1 MGAAVILATMLGP
14 TVAAYAAEF
23 VVDSTAD
30 APDANAGDGVCATA
44 SGRCTLRAA
53 VMETN
58 ALPGKNTIRVPE
70 GTYRLRI
77 ADPANPAEID
87 APPFTS
93 AAGDLSITNDLD
105 LLGAGAEETIVDGNQ
120 IDRVFDIPPSGKNPT
135 IKISGLT
142 IRNGNPGVPASP
154 TAFFQGGGGGVRN
167 FGGTLTLQ
175 DDIIRDNHVV
185 MPGAAAGGVLNA
197 VTTHLVNV
205 QLIGNT
211 VLPGATGPSG
221 QNGSGGAAFNFNGLL
236 TLDHVIIRDN
246 TAETGGGLNSFAVT
260 RLTDVTLSGNSSTVA
275 GAGGIINARAGV
287 MTLDKVTLNDNHSA
301 QDGGAIA
308 NAGASLT
315 LNNVTISGNTATN
328 GGGIANRGTMTMDFV
343 TIANNSAANG
353 GNINNFV
360 GGSLQMRASIVSH
373 ALAGGNCFIGAAIA
387 SPQGDNISSDATC
400 NLSGPG
406 DRNNLNPQLGPLA
419 RNGGFTRTLALR
431 PFSPAIDDVTHS
443 TCPPPATDQRGVV
456 RPQGRACDSGA
467 YERKTGHDDDD
478 NAADGDNF
486 RER

>member
-1 MGAAVILATMLGP
+1 MGAAAFLATMLGP
-14 TVAAYAAEF
+14 SVAAYAAEF

-44 SGRCTLRAA
+44 GGSCTLRAA

-70 GTYRLRI
+70 GIYRLRI

-93 AAGDLSITNDLD
+93 ATGDLSITNDLD
-105 LLGAGAEETIVDGNQ
+105 ILGAGAEETIVDGNQ
-120 IDRVFDIPPSGKNPT
+120 IDRVFDVPPSGKNPT
-135 IKISGLT
+135 ITISGLT

-167 FGGTLTLQ
+167 FGGTLTLK
-175 DDIIRDNHVV
+175 DDIVRDNRVV
-185 MPGAAAGGVLNA
+185 MPGAAAGGILNA
-197 VTTHLVNV
+197 DVTHLINV

-246 TAETGGGLNSFAVT
+246 VAETGGGLNNFAT
-260 RLTDVTLSGNSSTVA
+260 TTLSDVTLSGNSSTVA

-308 NAGASLT
+308 NSGASLI
-315 LNNVTISGNTATN
+315 LNNVTISGNTAAH
-328 GGGIANRGTMTMDFV
+328 GGGIANRAAMTLNFV
-343 TIANNSAANG
+343 TVANNSAPDG
-353 GNINNFV
+353 GDINNFAPGNV
-360 GGSLQMRASIVSH
+360 TMRASIVSH
-373 ALAGGNCFIGAAIA
+373 SLAGGNCAG
-387 SPQGDNISSDATC
+387 SPITSQGDNISSDASC

-419 RNGGFTRTLALR
+419 RHGGFTRTLALR

-443 TCPPPATDQRGVV
+443 ACPPPATDQRGVA

-467 YERKTGHDDDD
+467 YERKMGHDDDND